1 MTKQETIKKL
11 RAGDC
16 LNFYDKK
23 EKLFTKIQL
32 NKKENFI
39 CWQRFVSKNRAGNW
53 IEWNRYLTIK
63 DILRIRQQII
73 NNIKNS
79 RTQ

>member
-39 CWQRFVSKNRAGNW
+39 CWQRFVSTNRAGNW

-63 DILRIRQQII
+63 DVLSIRQQII

-79 RTQ
+79 LTQ